1 MKEKPWFTFQEGKEE
16 LLRRRERAYDL
27 SKSLSTKR
35 KTTRQFPLVHESQQG
50 TIAPDDGNREVKNF
64 MKIREKNGNLYTEGL
79 FIDRLLFLHHSP

>member
-1 MKEKPWFTFQEGKEE
+1 MKEKTWFTFQEGKEE

-50 TIAPDDGNREVKNF
+50 TIAPDDGNREVKNL
-64 MKIREKNGNLYTEGL
+64 MKFKGEKRKLIY
-79 FIDRLLFLHHSP
+79 